1 MKRQWVAATTVLAP
15 IAWGTTY
22 VTVTELLPP
31 GRPLLVA
38 AARVLPAGL
47 TLVAAGLW
55 SSRWRPRGA
64 EWGRTALLALCNF
77 GLFFPLLVVAVY
89 RLPGGV
95 AAAAGGLQPL
105 IVAGL
110 SWLLVGRRPPRREL
124 VVGVVAMLGVGLIVV
139 RPGADI
145 DAVGVLAAVA
155 ANVSFGVGVVLTK
168 RFPAPPNRI
177 AATGWQ
183 LLLSA
188 VLLVPL
194 SAVVEGR
201 PPVPTTR
208 NLVGFG
214 YLGLIATGAAFVVWF
229 AGIRRLPTAAPPLL
243 GLAAPVTGA
252 LLGWVVLDQSLSMI
266 QLTGFAVTL
275 GAIAYGAVLGGAA
288 TSTLYAPHRSHER
301 PHRTRHVGD
310 GTRPVAA
317 RRVVLPGDCV
327 DGRAIGSGSP
337 GRDGTRRIMMF
348 RRRGSPHAFLGFARS
363 VRAEGVRM
371 PAGDPVLRW
380 SAACREVGDDG
391 GRATGRGARWCRDH
405 PSGRGAAAGDRRPG

>member
-1 MKRQWVAATTVLAP
+1 
-15 IAWGTTY
+15 
-22 VTVTELLPP
+22 
-31 GRPLLVA
+31 
-38 AARVLPAGL
+38 
-47 TLVAAGLW
+47 
-55 SSRWRPRGA
+55 
-64 EWGRTALLALCNF
+64 
-77 GLFFPLLVVAVY
+77 
-89 RLPGGV
+89 
-95 AAAAGGLQPL
+95 
-105 IVAGL
+105 
-110 SWLLVGRRPPRREL
+110 
-124 VVGVVAMLGVGLIVV
+124 MLGVGLIVV

-183 LLLSA
+183 LLLSV

-214 YLGLIATGAAFVVWF
+214 YLGLVATGAAFVVWF

-266 QLTGFAVTL
+266 QLAGFAVTL

-288 TSTLYAPHRSHER
+288 TQNGSRSLRAASRSALRHGRRPAPAFGAMTTTGRRS
-301 PHRTRHVGD
+301 
-310 GTRPVAA
+310 
-317 RRVVLPGDCV
+317 LPG
-327 DGRAIGSGSP
+327 S
-337 GRDGTRRIMMF
+337 
-348 RRRGSPHAFLGFARS
+348 
-363 VRAEGVRM
+363 
-371 PAGDPVLRW
+371 
-380 SAACREVGDDG
+380 
-391 GRATGRGARWCRDH
+391 
-405 PSGRGAAAGDRRPG
+405 

>member
-1 MKRQWVAATTVLAP
+1 VLAP

-77 GLFFPLLVVAVY
+77 GLFLPLLVVAVY

-105 IVAGL
+105 FVAGL

-155 ANVSFGVGVVLTK
+155 ANLSFAVGVVLTK
-168 RFPAPPNRI
+168 RFPAPANRI

-188 VLLVPL
+188 VLLVPVL
-194 SAVVEGR
+194 GR
-201 PPVPTTR
+201 GRGPTT
-208 NLVGFG
+208 
-214 YLGLIATGAAFVVWF
+214 AADDPEPRWLRVPR
-229 AGIRRLPTAAPPLL
+229 ADRDRRRLRRMVRRDPT
-243 GLAAPVTGA
+243 
-252 LLGWVVLDQSLSMI
+252 
-266 QLTGFAVTL
+266 LTD
-275 GAIAYGAVLGGAA
+275 GGATIA
-288 TSTLYAPHRSHER
+288 RSRRAGHRC
-301 PHRTRHVGD
+301 
-310 GTRPVAA
+310 AA
-317 RRVVLPGDCV
+317 RV
-327 DGRAIGSGSP
+327 GR
-337 GRDGTRRIMMF
+337 
-348 RRRGSPHAFLGFARS
+348 ARS
-363 VRAEGVRM
+363 VPVD
-371 PAGDPVLRW
+371 DPTRGLRHH
-380 SAACREVGDDG
+380 ARGH
-391 GRATGRGARWCRDH
+391 RLRRGARK
-405 PSGRGAAAGDRRPG
+405 PGDVNASPVTSATP

>member
-1 MKRQWVAATTVLAP
+1 MKRYRLAGTTVLAP

-47 TLVAAGLW
+47 ALVAAGLW
-55 SSRWRPRGA
+55 SSRWRPRGS
-64 EWGRTALLALCNF
+64 EWWRTALLALCNF

-105 IVAGL
+105 FVAGL
-110 SWLLVGRRPPRREL
+110 SWLLVGRRPPRPEL

-155 ANVSFGVGVVLTK
+155 ANASFGVGVVLTK

-252 LLGWVVLDQSLSMI
+252 ALGWIVLDQSLSMI
-266 QLTGFAVTL
+266 QLAGFAVTL
-275 GAIAYGAVLGGAA
+275 GAIAYGAILGGAA
-288 TSTLYAPHRSHER
+288 TSTLFAPHR
-301 PHRTRHVGD
+301 PHRRPARRREPAHGQEAAALVQGPPTKARRVEVRRGAGVLGGRQGVGD
-310 GTRPVAA
+310 QGAPEPTPHAVPEKRRSAGGTCSGRCAPVAA
-317 RRVVLPGDCV
+317 SM
-327 DGRAIGSGSP
+327 GRAA
-337 GRDGTRRIMMF
+337 GRRCESDI
-348 RRRGSPHAFLGFARS
+348 
-363 VRAEGVRM
+363 RAGPR
-371 PAGDPVLRW
+371 
-380 SAACREVGDDG
+380 
-391 GRATGRGARWCRDH
+391 
-405 PSGRGAAAGDRRPG
+405 

>member
-1 MKRQWVAATTVLAP
+1 M
-15 IAWGTTY
+15 
-22 VTVTELLPP
+22 
-31 GRPLLVA
+31 
-38 AARVLPAGL
+38 
-47 TLVAAGLW
+47 
-55 SSRWRPRGA
+55 
-64 EWGRTALLALCNF
+64 GRTALLALCNF

-105 IVAGL
+105 FVAGL

-124 VVGVVAMLGVGLIVV
+124 VLGVVAMLGVGLIVV
-139 RPGADI
+139 RPGAEI

-155 ANVSFGVGVVLTK
+155 ANVSFAAGVVLTK

-188 VLLVPL
+188 ALLVPL
-194 SAVVEGR
+194 SVVVEGQ

-208 NLVGFG
+208 NLIGFG

-252 LLGWVVLDQSLSMI
+252 VLGWVVLDQSLSMI

-275 GAIAYGAVLGGAA
+275 GAIAYGAVLGGAS
-288 TSTLYAPHRSHER
+288 TSTLYAPHRASCPPSIR
-301 PHRTRHVGD
+301 K
-310 GTRPVAA
+310 
-317 RRVVLPGDCV
+317 RRLP
-327 DGRAIGSGSP
+327 
-337 GRDGTRRIMMF
+337 TRRFIE
-348 RRRGSPHAFLGFARS
+348 RQLLTARS
-363 VRAEGVRM
+363 RPQQRGGPCRPTRIGVGRPM
-371 PAGDPVLRW
+371 SPAASNSRYFDDPV
-380 SAACREVGDDG
+380 E
-391 GRATGRGARWCRDH
+391 RA
-405 PSGRGAAAGDRRPG
+405 DRR

>member
-1 MKRQWVAATTVLAP
+1 VKRQWTAGTTLLAP

-105 IVAGL
+105 FVTGL

-124 VVGVVAMLGVGLIVV
+124 ALGVAATLGVGLIVV

-155 ANVSFGVGVVLTK
+155 ANGSFGVGVVLTK
-168 RFPAPPNRI
+168 RFPAPPNQI

-201 PPVPTTR
+201 PPVPTAR

-214 YLGLIATGAAFVVWF
+214 YLGLIATGAAFVIWF

-252 LLGWVVLDQSLSMI
+252 LLGWIVLDQSLSMI
-266 QLTGFAVTL
+266 QLAGFALTL

-288 TSTLYAPHRSHER
+288 TSTLFAPHR
-301 PHRTRHVGD
+301 PHRRTARRRELAPGEEAAALVQETPAKTR
-310 GTRPVAA
+310 RYPPCAA
-317 RRVVLPGDCV
+317 RVPQITPVWDAL
-327 DGRAIGSGSP
+327 
-337 GRDGTRRIMMF
+337 
-348 RRRGSPHAFLGFARS
+348 
-363 VRAEGVRM
+363 
-371 PAGDPVLRW
+371 AGGQCIN
-380 SAACREVGDDG
+380 S
-391 GRATGRGARWCRDH
+391 
-405 PSGRGAAAGDRRPG
+405 RRPRRSRA

>member
-1 MKRQWVAATTVLAP
+1 MLAP

-47 TLVAAGLW
+47 ILVAAGLW

-105 IVAGL
+105 LVAGL
-110 SWLLVGRRPPRREL
+110 SWLLVGRGPPPREL
-124 VVGVVAMLGVGLIVV
+124 VLGVVAMLGVGLVVV

-145 DAVGVLAAVA
+145 DAVGVVAAVA
-155 ANVSFGVGVVLTK
+155 ANVSFAAGVVLTK
-168 RFPAPPNRI
+168 RFPAPPNRL

-201 PPVPTTR
+201 PPVPTAR
-208 NLVGFG
+208 NLIGFG

-252 LLGWVVLDQSLSMI
+252 LLGWVVLDQSLSI
-266 QLTGFAVTL
+266 VQLAGFAVTL
-275 GAIAYGAVLGGAA
+275 GAIGYGAVLGSAA
-288 TSTLYAPHRSHER
+288 RPTLLAPPRRGTGDSRQRGGESRRAPRRGESSRFDQLEVDVDLDLVADESVER
-301 PHRTRHVGD
+301 PEVEAK
-310 GTRPVAA
+310 VAA
-317 RRVVLPGDCV
+317 ADRGGGVEPGV
-327 DGRAIGSGSP
+327 
-337 GRDGTRRIMMF
+337 
-348 RRRGSPHAFLGFARS
+348 
-363 VRAEGVRM
+363 
-371 PAGDPVLRW
+371 
-380 SAACREVGDDG
+380 ACAVEEVGDPAELDAEPHRLG
-391 GRATGRGARWCRDH
+391 HLTDRQLAVGLVGEAVC
-405 PSGRGAAAGDRRPG
+405 GDRGRHERH